1 MVRVSIIIPVYNAEK
16 TVERCVGSVLNQEYR
31 DLEVIVVDDGS
42 KDHTPE
48 ILDAMAEKDERL
60 RVMHVENG
68 GVSKARNLGLSIMQG
83 TYVQFLDADDYIPM
97 ESTKLLVRSME

>member
-42 KDHTPE
+42 KDHTLYSDG
-48 ILDAMAEKDERL
+48 IYKAACAK
-60 RVMHVENG
+60 HG
-68 GVSKARNLGLSIMQG
+68 GVRK
-83 TYVQFLDADDYIPM
+83 
-97 ESTKLLVRSME
+97 